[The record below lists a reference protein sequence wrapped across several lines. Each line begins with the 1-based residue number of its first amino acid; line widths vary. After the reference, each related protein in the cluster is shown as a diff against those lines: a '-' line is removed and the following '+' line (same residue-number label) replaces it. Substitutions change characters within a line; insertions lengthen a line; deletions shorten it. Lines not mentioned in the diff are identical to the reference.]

1 MTAMSA
7 VLEQRIATTLST
19 EDVTSDVVALL
30 ITEVETAIVAA
41 DKAAEAEREK
51 ALDPLASPDA
61 TKARATMED
70 AEFRR
75 DRLRTVLPRLQA
87 RLQQVHLHEMYSRWL
102 AEFERVKP
110 RHDAAVARL
119 KAVYL
124 EFENKLVD
132 ALNEAQE
139 VDAEVKRLGSVKPY
153 DAPEANG
160 DGRNLLT
167 VEMAARGITGIGL
180 HGRSI
185 MKDLK
190 LPDFAEPTKLAWP
203 PPTPSLA
210 VQVAASMA
218 SMIHPH
224 PGANWASEREE
235 RARATREEY
244 ERVIAHYDSMARQ
257 REERE
262 AAEVQKRGKGAA
274 V

>member
-1 MTAMSA
+1 MSTT
-7 VLEQRIATTLST
+7 LEQQIASALSSDT
-19 EDVTSDVVALL
+19 TSDVIALL

-41 DKAAEAEREK
+41 DKAAESERET
-51 ALDPLASPDA
+51 ALDPIASPDA
-61 TKARATMED
+61 AKARAVMED
-70 AEFRR
+70 AAFVR
-75 DRLRTVLPRLQA
+75 DRLRTVLPRLQS
-87 RLQQVHLHEMYSRWL
+87 RLQQVHLHERYSQWL

-119 KAVYL
+119 MTVYL
-124 EFENKLVD
+124 EVENKLVD

-139 VDAEVKRLGSVKPY
+139 VDAEVKRLSSMKPY

-167 VEMAARGITGIGL
+167 VEMAARGITEIGL
-180 HGRSI
+180 YGHSI

-210 VQVAASMA
+210 AQVVA
-218 SMIHPH
+218 SMIHRPH
-224 PGANWASEREE
+224 PGANWSEAIAERNLARREDH
-235 RARATREEY
+235 A
-244 ERVIAHYDSMARQ
+244 RVIAHYDAMARQ

-262 AAEVQKRGKGAA
+262 AAEAQKRGKGAA
-274 V
+274 A